1 MADEPLPPNNDEIA
15 SISASVVPSRQHNS
29 EESPDM
35 SFDYLEYNFKSLSR
49 PASHENLAKLAG
61 EKAEDVER
69 RFHMPNEEGMQHLK
83 KTSPVVS
90 SKFHKVLIANRGEIA
105 MRIMR
110 TAHELG
116 LKTVA
121 IYAYEDRLSMHRYKA
136 DESYQIAPEGKHTP
150 VGAYLAQ
157 DDIIDIALKRNCDA
171 IHPGYGFLSEN
182 ADFARKV
189 ENAGIKWVGP
199 RPETID
205 ALGDKVKARNVANEC
220 GVPVVPGTDG
230 PIDNLGD
237 AQEFCN
243 AHGFPIIIKAAMGG
257 GGRGMRVVRS
267 SEELESAFER
277 ARSEAL
283 SAFGDGTVFI
293 ERFLDRPKHI
303 EVQLLGDG
311 KDSVIH
317 LYERDCSVQ
326 RRHQKVIE
334 IAPAPTLDAEVRDAI
349 LADAVKIAQHVNY
362 RNAGTAEFLVDDRGH
377 YFIEINPRI
386 QVEHTVTEEVTGLDL
401 ISLQLHIAAGWTLP
415 QLHLSQDR
423 IVIRGFAIQ
432 CRVTTEDPSQGFQ
445 PDIGKIEVYRSPGGN
460 GVRLDGGSGFTGSII
475 TPHYDSL
482 LVKLTCSGATFEKA
496 RRRTLASLVEFRIS
510 GVKTNMW
517 FLQRLLSNETFIDG
531 RCWTTFIDDTPT
543 LFTVTKFRN
552 RAAKLLTYLGDLVVN
567 GCRIQGQ
574 VTRPLNNL
582 QEPSIP
588 TLTDAQGN
596 TIDVATAPPAGWR
609 DVLLRSGPAAFAQA
623 IRQHKGTLI
632 MDTTWRDAHQSLLA
646 TRLRTHDME
655 RIASTTAHALAN
667 AFALEMWGGATFD
680 VAMRFLHE
688 DPWDRLDR
696 LRRLVPN
703 IPFQMLLRGANAVG
717 YTSYPDNVV
726 YEFCKQARKHGVDVF
741 RVFDSLNYVENLKL
755 GIDAVR
761 KANGVIE
768 ATVCYTGDVSDPT
781 KHPKYTLEYYL
792 DLVDELVAL
801 DIHILGIKDMAG
813 LLKPRAA
820 RMLVG
825 AIRARHPDL
834 PIHVHTHD
842 TAGAGV
848 ASMIACAEAGADI
861 IDLAIDSMSGVTSQP
876 CMGAVVS
883 ALEGSDCD
891 TGIAPETVRALN
903 SYWEQTRLLYSCFD
917 PGVKAPDT
925 SVYQHEMPGGQY
937 TNLLF
942 QAQSLGLG
950 SRWNDVKD
958 AYAEANRICGDL
970 VKVTPSSKVVG
981 DFAQFMVSNHLA
993 ADDVVERAATLSF
1006 PKSVVEFFQ
1015 GYLGQPVGGFPERL
1029 RAAIIRD
1036 APRIDSRPGATMEPF
1051 DFERLRSDL
1060 EEKWGPGSIRDVDLL
1075 SAALYPAVFDDFQ
1088 AQRQKYGNLSLIPT
1102 PLFLSPLEVN
1112 QEIQVQLEVGK
1123 TLIVRYIALGPLH
1136 TDTAKRDVY
1145 FELNGEPRIVS
1156 VDDVSIQPEVKTRPR
1171 ADPTRKNQLGAPMSG
1186 AVVEVKVAV
1195 GDKVKAGQA
1204 ICVLSA
1210 MKMETVVGAPA
1221 DGIVETLDVELNDS
1235 LSAGDLICT
1244 VGGASA

>member
-1 MADEPLPPNNDEIA
+1 MSESDFPSDAIA
-15 SISASVVPSRQHNS
+15 SISASVMPTKQHHGEEEPSMN
-29 EESPDM
+29 
-35 SFDYLEYNFKSLSR
+35 FDYLKFSFKSLSR
-49 PASHENLAKLAG
+49 TASHENLGSVG
-61 EKAEDVER
+61 EGSSAADVER
-69 RFHMPNEEGMQHLK
+69 RFHMPNEEGLLHLK
-83 KTSPVVS
+83 NTSPVVT
-90 SKFHKVLIANRGEIA
+90 KTFHKVLIANRGEIA

-136 DESYQIAPEGKHTP
+136 DESYQIAAEGKHTP

-171 IHPGYGFLSEN
+171 VHPGYGFLSEN
-182 ADFARKV
+182 ADFARKI
-189 ENAGIKWVGP
+189 EAAGLKWVGP

-205 ALGDKVKARNVANEC
+205 ALGDKVKARAVANQC

-230 PIDNLGD
+230 PIDRLSD
-237 AQEFCN
+237 AQVFCDS
-243 AHGFPIIIKAAMGG
+243 HGFPVIIKAAMGG
-257 GGRGMRVVRS
+257 GGRGMRVVRKAD
-267 SEELESAFER
+267 ELESAFER

-311 KDSVIH
+311 KGSVVH
-317 LYERDCSVQ
+317 LFERDCSVQ
-326 RRHQKVIE
+326 RRHQKVVE
-334 IAPAPTLDAEVRDAI
+334 IAPAPTLDVAVRDAI
-349 LADAVKIAQHVNY
+349 LSDAIKIARHVNY
-362 RNAGTAEFLVDDRGH
+362 RNAGTAEFLVDGRGH

-401 ISLQLHIAAGWTLP
+401 ISLQLHIAAGWLLP
-415 QLHLSQDR
+415 DLHISQERIQL
-423 IVIRGFAIQ
+423 RGFAIQ

-517 FLQRLLSNETFIDG
+517 FLQRLLSDDTFIKGD
-531 RCWTTFIDDTPT
+531 CWTTFIDDTPQ
-543 LFTVTKFRN
+543 LFATTKFRN

-574 VTRPLNNL
+574 VTAPLRNL
-582 QEPSIP
+582 QEPAIP
-588 TLTDAQGN
+588 ALVDAQGRAV
-596 TIDVATAPPAGWR
+596 DVTTAPPAGWR
-609 DVLLRSGPAAFAQA
+609 DILLRDGPAAFAQA
-623 IRQHKGTLI
+623 VRRHKGVLI

-655 RIASTTAHALAN
+655 RIATTTAHALSN

-703 IPFQMLLRGANAVG
+703 VPFQMLLRGANAVG

-726 YEFCKQARKHGVDVF
+726 YEFCKQARQHGVDVF

-755 GIDAVR
+755 GIEAVR
-761 KANGVIE
+761 QANGVIE
-768 ATVCYTGDVSDPT
+768 ATVCYTGDVANPA

-848 ASMIACAEAGADI
+848 AAMLACAEAGADVV
-861 IDLAIDSMSGVTSQP
+861 DLAIDSMSGVTSQP
-876 CMGAVVS
+876 CMGAFVA
-883 ALEGSDCD
+883 ALEGTERD
-891 TGIAPETVRALN
+891 TGVSGEAIQALN
-903 SYWEQTRLLYSCFD
+903 AYWEQTRLLYSCFD
-917 PGVKAPDT
+917 PGVKAADT

-950 SRWNDVKD
+950 SRWNDVKV
-958 AYAEANRICGDL
+958 AYTEANRICGDL

-981 DFAQFMVSNHLA
+981 DFAQFMVSNHLTG
-993 ADDVVERAATLSF
+993 DEVVERAATLSF

-1015 GYLGQPVGGFPERL
+1015 GFLGQPVGGFPEAL

-1036 APRIDSRPGATMEPF
+1036 APRIDSRPGASMAAF
-1051 DFERLRSDL
+1051 DFAQLRRDL
-1060 EEKWGPGSIRDVDLL
+1060 EDKWGPGSIRDVDLL

-1088 AQRQKYGNLSLIPT
+1088 AQRQQFGNVSLIPT

-1123 TLIVRYIALGPLH
+1123 TLIIRFIALGPLH
-1136 TDTAKRDVY
+1136 TETAKREVY
-1145 FELNGEPRIVS
+1145 FEINGEPRIVTV
-1156 VDDVSIQPEVKTRPR
+1156 VDQSTQPEAKVRAR
-1171 ADPTRKNQLGAPMSG
+1171 ADPAQKNQLGAPMSG
-1186 AVVEVKVAV
+1186 AVVEIKVAV
-1195 GDKVKAGQA
+1195 GDEVKAGQPV
-1204 ICVLSA
+1204 CVLSA

-1221 DGIVETLDVELNDS
+1221 DGVVETLDVALKDN
-1235 LSAGDLICT
+1235 LGAGDLICT
-1244 VGGASA
+1244 VKKAGN